1 MYRKRL
7 KGYAAIGYSVLSK
20 DNLTLF
26 DNIDSL
32 QSSSYEG
39 QIFNGST
46 FRQSFTKTLKS
57 SKQSVVVSSPKL
69 YHTERNAFVKILKEL
84 QTNGIEVAIITS
96 ASNEQT
102 EYLKK
107 QGLFVRVVP
116 NLSLCSCVIDKS
128 IVWYGSINL
137 LGYPTEEDSIIKCPD
152 FKLATELLD
161 IIFCSDKQHDIT
173 TQ

>member
-1 MYRKRL
+1 
-7 KGYAAIGYSVLSK
+7 
-20 DNLTLF
+20 
-26 DNIDSL
+26 
-32 QSSSYEG
+32 
-39 QIFNGST
+39 
-46 FRQSFTKTLKS
+46 
-57 SKQSVVVSSPKL
+57 

-137 LGYPTEEDSIIKCPD
+137 LGYPTEEDSIIKC
-152 FKLATELLD
+152 
-161 IIFCSDKQHDIT
+161 IT
-173 TQ
+173 QNETHLSKF